1 MSKIKNH
8 PLIRTKKIQIFF
20 FPHRLSWL
28 YPEGVMQ
35 RVFFVSTRRRDPA
48 FLDETYFNLQI
59 LKKELS
65 NLEI

>member
-1 MSKIKNH
+1 
-8 PLIRTKKIQIFF
+8 
-20 FPHRLSWL
+20 L